1 MKKIVLLIM
10 ASFLLSGCTGIITGH
25 EYKKEDLVIVYKVV
39 KNGVVTFMTSEEIKE
54 AELDKTDL
62 FVTDSYKLLTK
73 TELEQEKAKKAEE
86 VKEAKSQ
93 DTSEVS
99 TTESSLIKIKWTCK
113 GRVKA
118 KNIFNSFL
126 DEDSNT
132 LNTLNNDFKLLKNN
146 HNDTLVTFQLYCYW

>member
-1 MKKIVLLIM
+1 M
-10 ASFLLSGCTGIITGH
+10 AAFLLSGCTGIITGH

-73 TELEQEKAKKAEE
+73 TELEQEKVKEAKE

-93 DTSEVS
+93 DTSGGS
-99 TTESSLIKIKWTCK
+99 TTESSLIKIK
-113 GRVKA
+113 
-118 KNIFNSFL
+118 
-126 DEDSNT
+126 
-132 LNTLNNDFKLLKNN
+132 
-146 HNDTLVTFQLYCYW
+146 